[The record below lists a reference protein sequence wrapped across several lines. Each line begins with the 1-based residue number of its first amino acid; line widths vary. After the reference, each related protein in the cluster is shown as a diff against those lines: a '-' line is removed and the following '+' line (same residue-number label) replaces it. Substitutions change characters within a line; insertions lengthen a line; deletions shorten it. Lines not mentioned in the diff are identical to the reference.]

1 MHIGLHSAHYT
12 LQTYRMHAHT
22 VLTLS
27 FPFLPF
33 LVFSVELPESLL
45 KTDDVE
51 MITKAKWMENK
62 QRTSQNGEYSFEC
75 VPADTILC
83 VYMEFIT
90 LFCFFLILLLLF
102 LLRTMALLRSLCYT
116 VLYTTNKWIFWL
128 DLVVNSMKKM
138 KKM

>member
-1 MHIGLHSAHYT
+1 MKKKTTMRHDYTRVSMHIGLHSAHYT

-51 MITKAKWMENK
+51 MITKAK
-62 QRTSQNGEYSFEC
+62 
-75 VPADTILC
+75 
-83 VYMEFIT
+83 
-90 LFCFFLILLLLF
+90 
-102 LLRTMALLRSLCYT
+102 
-116 VLYTTNKWIFWL
+116 
-128 DLVVNSMKKM
+128 
-138 KKM
+138 